1 MARVVFFGS
10 PDFAVPSLLA
20 LESSAFEPVIVVT
33 QPDRPAGRGK
43 RLMPTAVRRAAGE
56 KGLPVTVVESFR
68 DENVRGCIASLD
80 VDYFV
85 VVAFGLIFP
94 ASLLRIAR
102 KGNINV
108 HASLL
113 PAYRGASPVNAAIVH
128 GEAFTGVTTME
139 MVPSLDAGPIHLQ
152 RMVPIDCLENA
163 GELSERLST
172 HGAALLLETLERI
185 ETGTYT
191 PVPQPDEGV
200 STAPRL
206 TKQDGLV
213 PWGGS
218 AIEVHNHI
226 RGMNPWPGSYTY
238 YRGRY
243 LKVHRAVP
251 LDLIRRGESPGT
263 ILSAGD
269 EGVVV
274 ACGSGAVTLK
284 RLQCE
289 GKRPLD
295 AGELLRGFALE
306 RGTVL
311 GK

>member
-20 LESSAFEPVIVVT
+20 LETSAFETVVVVT

-43 RLMPTAVRRAAGE
+43 RLMPTAVRRAAE
-56 KGLPVTVVESFR
+56 ERGLPVTVVESFR
-68 DENVRGCIASLD
+68 DEDVRDHIASLD

-94 ASLLRIAR
+94 ASLLRVAR

-139 MVPSLDAGPIHLQ
+139 MVRSLDAGPIHLQ
-152 RMVPIDCLENA
+152 RIVPIDPLESA
-163 GELSERLST
+163 GELSERLSNL
-172 HGAALLLETLERI
+172 GAALLLETLERI
-185 ETGTYT
+185 ETGACT
-191 PVPQPDEGV
+191 PVPQPEDGV
-200 STAPRL
+200 SMAPRL
-206 TKQDGLV
+206 TKRDGLV

-218 AIEVHNHI
+218 AVDVHNHI

-238 YRGRY
+238 YGGSY
-243 LKVHRAVP
+243 LKIHRAVP
-251 LDLIRRGESPGT
+251 LDLIRRGEQPGT

-274 ACGSGAVTLK
+274 VCGSGALTLK

-289 GKRPLD
+289 GRRPLD
-295 AGELLRGFALE
+295 AGEFLRGFTLE

>member
-1 MARVVFFGS
+1 
-10 PDFAVPSLLA
+10 
-20 LESSAFEPVIVVT
+20 
-33 QPDRPAGRGK
+33 
-43 RLMPTAVRRAAGE
+43 MPTAVRRAAE
-56 KGLPVTVVESFR
+56 ERGLSVTVVESFR
-68 DENVRGCIASLD
+68 DENVKNHIASLD
-80 VDYFV
+80 ADYFV

-94 ASLLRIAR
+94 ASLLRVAR

-139 MVPSLDAGPIHLQ
+139 MVQSLDAGPIHLQ
-152 RMVPIDCLENA
+152 RIVPIDSMESA

-172 HGAALLLETLERI
+172 LGAALLIETLERI
-185 ETGTYT
+185 ETGAYA

-206 TKQDGLV
+206 TKRDGLV

-238 YRGRY
+238 YGGSY
-243 LKVHRAVP
+243 LKIHRAVP

-263 ILSAGD
+263 ILSVGD
-269 EGVVV
+269 EGVVI
-274 ACGSGAVTLK
+274 ACGSGALMLK

-289 GKRPLD
+289 GRRPLD
-295 AGELLRGFALE
+295 AGEFIRGFTLE

-311 GK
+311 GE